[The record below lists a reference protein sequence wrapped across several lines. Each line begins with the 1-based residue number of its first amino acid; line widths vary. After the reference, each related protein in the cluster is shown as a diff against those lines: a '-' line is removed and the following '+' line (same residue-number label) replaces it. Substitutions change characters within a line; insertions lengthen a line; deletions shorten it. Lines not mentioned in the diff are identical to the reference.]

1 MQFLDRH
8 SDAIDTCLPFHE
20 HMIYIIYVYLY
31 TVHSSAAS
39 GDMSESLPSSYQN
52 SAASIKL
59 PCASNLTQW
68 WECLDQSTWLLS
80 SAAVSR
86 SACFLLPWSTS
97 TWPSQPP
104 CHLFLT
110 ASIPWIYC
118 IHSKIQQAVG
128 KWIKCRNQ
136 MSTYFF
142 NAALMQEVQI
152 FVKLEK
158 IQSQDKSFWNNMK
171 KYNVYNNESQRTLR
185 PQQLH
190 RLKLPD
196 ANEIWNMP
204 KDSVFET
211 SWAPLHVRC
220 LHNVQPSSGILCK
233 HDRWFRI
240 MLIPKTGCDSATF
253 GLAKRNMQGAETKQ
267 LRSCLSSWPKSNSSK
282 WNNTVYRWI
291 VNAIGIAIV
300 YILLQSID
308 LMNRLTQE
316 LQRKVW
322 LEKYIDVYCMSSS
335 TAFWPKQVCF
345 WPMHFQ
351 LRRVFELLTDK

>member
-1 MQFLDRH
+1 MHLIH
-8 SDAIDTCLPFHE
+8 VCLS
-20 HMIYIIYVYLY
+20 MSIWY
-31 TVHSSAAS
+31 TSYMYTALRPLATPSKCL
-39 GDMSESLPSSYQN
+39 SESLPSSYQT

-59 PCASNLTQW
+59 PRASNSTEW
-68 WECLDQSTWLLS
+68 WECLDQSNWLLS

-97 TWPSQPP
+97 TWPCQPP
-104 CHLFLT
+104 CPLFLT

-118 IHSKIQQAVG
+118 IHTKIQQAVG

-136 MSTYFF
+136 LSTYVF
-142 NAALMQEVQI
+142 NAALMHEVQI

-158 IQSQDKSFWNNMK
+158 IQLQDK
-171 KYNVYNNESQRTLR
+171 YNESQRTLR

-190 RLKLPD
+190 RLKLPG

-204 KDSVFET
+204 KDSVSET

-233 HDRWFRI
+233 HDRWFGI

-253 GLAKRNMQGAETKQ
+253 GLAKRNMQRAETKQ

-300 YILLQSID
+300 STAEYWSHESFDSRIAEKGLVRYILS
-308 LMNRLTQE
+308 
-316 LQRKVW
+316 
-322 LEKYIDVYCMSSS
+322 YI
-335 TAFWPKQVCF
+335 VC
-345 WPMHFQ
+345 PLAQTSM
-351 LRRVFELLTDK
+351 LLTDAFSAAKGAWIMDW